1 MTEYGTHTITI
12 LSSGDSYN
20 TRDEKT
26 GTNQTQ
32 AYETETVQWRNTL
45 NEEVT
50 ITFPEESPFD
60 KEKVTIPPG
69 GKSEEKTVLDGVGRK
84 APYLY
89 KLICS
94 FNPPAAGPVVVVPP
108 PPPPPFPGDKTR

>member
-1 MTEYGTHTITI
+1 MTEYRTHTVTI
-12 LSSGDSYN
+12 LSTGDVCD
-20 TRDEKT
+20 TRDEIT
-26 GTNQTQ
+26 GTNR
-32 AYETETVQWRNTL
+32 TEANVKDKIQWRNTL

-50 ITFPEESPFD
+50 IAFPEDSPFD

-69 GKSEEKTVLDGVGRK
+69 GKSEEKTVLDGVERK

-108 PPPPPFPGDKTR
+108 PPPPPPPGR